1 MYHFL
6 HRKSLF
12 KKLDLKLFFGAGA
25 LLFIPVE
32 RGLIDVT
39 LAIDLFGP
47 RLRWKIAWHF
57 LKIYIQTI
65 YYRVYQRF
73 RLIKRDN
80 YFQVIFKHVHSVPV
94 NRTVRLTGTSLLNS
108 LTGLPVVRISNF
120 VYSIPV
126 NQTPV
131 NRTVRITGNP
141 IWPSGVAK
149 IGSNLKSTY
158 LTKLSLSKYLT
169 HALFIDFSNRVG
181 LKSQTTADLC
191 QCSFEKCRIE
201 SYHIFPNKQN

>member
-1 MYHFL
+1 M
-6 HRKSLF
+6 
-12 KKLDLKLFFGAGA
+12 KLFFGAGA

-80 YFQVIFKHVHSVPV
+80 NFQVIFKHVVIFEAAWA
-94 NRTVRLTGTSLLNS
+94 L
-108 LTGLPVVRISNF
+108 
-120 VYSIPV
+120 
-126 NQTPV
+126 
-131 NRTVRITGNP
+131 
-141 IWPSGVAK
+141 AK
-149 IGSNLKSTY
+149 IGSNLKSTGI
-158 LTKLSLSKYLT
+158 TKLSLSKSLT
-169 HALFIDFSNRVG
+169 HAVFIDFPNRVG
-181 LKSQTTADLC
+181 LKSRTVSMFIWKNVGKLSYFSKQTKLEIKMACL
-191 QCSFEKCRIE
+191 IW
-201 SYHIFPNKQN
+201 NL